1 MKDIDFGV
9 FFNFSNDIYCAPN
22 IHICDIITTIF
33 VKKLMNISKLN
44 QNINKNCSKYKQLCF

>member
-9 FFNFSNDIYCAPN
+9 FFNFSNDIYCAPK

-33 VKKLMNISKLN
+33 VKKMNENFKIK
-44 QNINKNCSKYKQLCF
+44 SKYQ